1 MLDRLI
7 YADWEDPP
15 EAMAFELGFGDAV
28 RAVTARLAT
37 VQYSMDSALAAPA
50 TAPASFWAAA
60 LALYLLAPALVNV
73 ALNFKVCVEHGLPL
87 DPTHYFEVD
96 EHSPGRV
103 VHSPEIVA
111 AAQTFFL
118 DAIDASLA
126 VFRLDRSATA
136 RLAALAANIPA
147 GVGEFVYTSGRDR
160 YTWRASE
167 PAKIRD
173 LAADIRA
180 RVRPAIIVGAAHG
193 SITSALVL
201 ATLLATPLYFI
212 RFSMFKRNDSRPVIA
227 ASDLRFL
234 ESYRHGP
241 AVLFDEDIAKGTTL
255 ARFTEHLRPYFDEAY
270 SAGVLRHATARFHPD
285 FVGRVW
291 YD

>member
-37 VQYSMDSALAAPA
+37 VQREMDGALAAPA
-50 TAPASFWAAA
+50 AAPASFWATA
-60 LALYLLAPALVNV
+60 LDLYLLTPALVNV

-96 EHSPGRV
+96 EHSRGRV
-103 VHSPEIVA
+103 VHAPDIVA

-126 VFRLDRSATA
+126 VFRLDHSAAA

-147 GVGEFVYTSGRDR
+147 GVGDFVYTSGRDR
-160 YTWRASE
+160 YTWRASQ

-212 RFSMFKRNDSRPVIA
+212 RFSMFKRNDTRPVIA
-227 ASDLRFL
+227 PSDLRFL
-234 ESYRHGP
+234 EDYRRGP
-241 AVLFDEDIAKGTTL
+241 ALLFDEDIAKGTTL
-255 ARFTEHLRPYFDEAY
+255 AAFTERLRPCFDEAY
-270 SAGVLRHATARFHPD
+270 SAGVLRHATARFRPD